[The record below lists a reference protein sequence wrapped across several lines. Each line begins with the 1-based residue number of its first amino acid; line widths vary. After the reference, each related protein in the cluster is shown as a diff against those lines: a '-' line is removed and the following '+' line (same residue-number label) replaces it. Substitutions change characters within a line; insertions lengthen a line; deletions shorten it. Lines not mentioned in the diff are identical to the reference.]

1 MRPTFGREYIENEF
15 QRIGDGLSAPL
26 TVYLIG
32 GGAMSLRDLKGA
44 TKDIDLVVPD
54 GDAYGQLWAV
64 LMDLGY
70 AEVQSLDPDYRALGA
85 TSCVENDDGCR
96 LDIFNQQVANKLVL
110 TDGMQERSE
119 PFLDTDRLTV
129 RLVSNED
136 IFLFKAI
143 AGRDDD
149 IEDMNMLV
157 QAGLDYDVVRDELEA
172 QIERLGDD
180 QFATFANEA
189 LLGIA
194 DSAREPAS
202 MALFADEGKGSG
214 ITSSIGIRGLVWRPG
229 ALLAPLL
236 GGYLMDS
243 VGMAWVFLVGGGTA
257 LIGVVTFLGIISQRF
272 GIRELARW

>member
-15 QRIGDGLSAPL
+15 QQIEDGLSEPL

-32 GGAMSLRDLKGA
+32 GGAMALRDLKGA

-70 AEVQSLDPDYRALGA
+70 VEIQSLDPDYRTLGA
-85 TSCVENDDGCR
+85 TSCVENGDGCR

-136 IFLFKAI
+136 IFLFKLI

-157 QAGLDYDVVRDELEA
+157 QAGLDYDVVRGELEA

-189 LLGIA
+189 LVELEERYGVTTPIE
-194 DSAREPAS
+194 RRVQE
-202 MALFADEGKGSG
+202 L
-214 ITSSIGIRGLVWRPG
+214 TTRYYRGLEVLQ
-229 ALLAPLL
+229 ALDEPMSVNELSAELEL
-236 GGYLMDS
+236 DTAEVHDRITYLS
-243 VGMAWVFLVGGGTA
+243 
-257 LIGVVTFLGIISQRF
+257 RF
-272 GIRELARW
+272 DRIQQDGDTVYPSE

>member
-1 MRPTFGREYIENEF
+1 MRPTFGRKYIENELK
-15 QRIGDGLSAPL
+15 RIEDGLSEPL

-32 GGAMSLRDLKGA
+32 GGAMALRDLKGA
-44 TKDIDLVVPD
+44 TKDIDLVLAD

-70 AEVQSLDPDYRALGA
+70 TEIQSLDPDYRALGA

-119 PFLDTDRLTV
+119 PFLATDRLTV

-136 IFLFKAI
+136 IFLFKLI

-157 QAGLDYDVVRDELEA
+157 QAGLDYDAVGDELDI
-172 QIERLGDD
+172 QIERLRDD
-180 QFATFANEA
+180 QFVTFANEA
-189 LLGIA
+189 LMELEERYGVTTPIEGRV
-194 DSAREPAS
+194 RE
-202 MALFADEGKGSG
+202 L
-214 ITSSIGIRGLVWRPG
+214 TNRYYRGLEVLQVLDEP
-229 ALLAPLL
+229 
-236 GGYLMDS
+236 
-243 VGMAWVFLVGGGTA
+243 MAVD
-257 LIGVVTFLGIISQRF
+257 
-272 GIRELARW
+272 ELAAELELDTDEVHDRIAYLSTFDRVCREGDTVRPVE

>member
-1 MRPTFGREYIENEF
+1 MRPTLGREYIENEF
-15 QRIGDGLSAPL
+15 QQIEDGLSERL

-32 GGAMSLRDLKGA
+32 GGAMALRDLKGA

-54 GDAYGQLWAV
+54 GDAYRQLWAV

-70 AEVQSLDPDYRALGA
+70 AEIQSLDPDYRALGA
-85 TSCVENDDGCR
+85 TSCVENGDGCR

-136 IFLFKAI
+136 IFLFKLI

-157 QAGLDYDVVRDELEA
+157 QAGLDYNAVRDELEA

-189 LLGIA
+189 LVELEERYGVTTPI
-194 DSAREPAS
+194 
-202 MALFADEGKGSG
+202 EGRVQEL
-214 ITSSIGIRGLVWRPG
+214 TTRYYRGLEVLQALDGPMSVDELSGELELDTDEVHDRIAYLSTFDRVRRDGDTIRP
-229 ALLAPLL
+229 
-236 GGYLMDS
+236 
-243 VGMAWVFLVGGGTA
+243 
-257 LIGVVTFLGIISQRF
+257 
-272 GIRELARW
+272 RE

>member
-1 MRPTFGREYIENEF
+1 MRPTFGSEYIENEF

-70 AEVQSLDPDYRALGA
+70 VEVQPLDPDYRALGA

-129 RLVSNED
+129 RLVGNED
-136 IFLFKAI
+136 IFLFKLI

-157 QAGLDYDVVRDELEA
+157 QTGLDYDVVRAELEA

-189 LLGIA
+189 LVELEERYGVTTPIEDRIQELTDKYYRGIEVLQSL
-194 DSAREPAS
+194 DEP
-202 MALFADEGKGSG
+202 MTVD
-214 ITSSIGIRGLVWRPG
+214 
-229 ALLAPLL
+229 
-236 GGYLMDS
+236 
-243 VGMAWVFLVGGGTA
+243 
-257 LIGVVTFLGIISQRF
+257 
-272 GIRELARW
+272 ELAVELELDTDEIHDRIAYLSTFDRVRQDGATVRPVE

>member
-15 QRIGDGLSAPL
+15 QRIAEELSNPL

-44 TKDIDLVVPD
+44 TKDIDLVVAD
-54 GDAYGQLWAV
+54 GDTYGHLWAV

-70 AEVQSLDPDYRALGA
+70 AEVQSLDADYRALGA

-143 AGRDDD
+143 AGRHDD

-157 QAGLDYDVVRDELEA
+157 QAGLDYGVVQDELEV

-189 LLGIA
+189 LIELEEQYGVTTPVEARVQELTNRYYWGLEVLQALDEPMTVDELVANLGL
-194 DSAREPAS
+194 EPDVVRNR
-202 MALFADEGKGSG
+202 L
-214 ITSSIGIRGLVWRPG
+214 T
-229 ALLAPLL
+229 
-236 GGYLMDS
+236 YLEKFDR
-243 VGMAWVFLVGGGTA
+243 VRQNGDTICPV
-257 LIGVVTFLGIISQRF
+257 
-272 GIRELARW
+272 E

>member
-15 QRIGDGLSAPL
+15 QRIGDGLSEPL

-64 LMDLGY
+64 LMGLGY
-70 AEVQSLDPDYRALGA
+70 AEVQSLEPDYRALGA

-129 RLVSNED
+129 RLVSNDD
-136 IFLFKAI
+136 IFLFKLI

-149 IEDMNMLV
+149 IEDMNILV
-157 QAGLDYDVVRDELEA
+157 QAGLDYDIVWDELEA
-172 QIERLGDD
+172 QIERLDDD
-180 QFATFANEA
+180 QFVTFANEA
-189 LLGIA
+189 LVELEERYGVTTPIE
-194 DSAREPAS
+194 ARIQE
-202 MALFADEGKGSG
+202 L
-214 ITSSIGIRGLVWRPG
+214 TNRYYRGLEVLQALDERMTVDKLAAELELDTDEVHDRIAYLSTFDRVHQDGNIVRP
-229 ALLAPLL
+229 
-236 GGYLMDS
+236 
-243 VGMAWVFLVGGGTA
+243 
-257 LIGVVTFLGIISQRF
+257 I
-272 GIRELARW
+272 E